1 MEGSTVYQWFV
12 FTHLTGI
19 VLFVLAHGASA
30 FASFQIRTLRD
41 PDVVSGYLTMSAQA
55 TRAAYVGLLVLLI
68 GGAGAATV
76 NGFWPQP
83 WVWGSV
89 IVLIAVF
96 VGMYAVG
103 ARYYY
108 RLRDLLTGKHG
119 MPPIEP
125 EALAAYLDSRVP
137 DILAAIGGLGLLVL
151 VWLMVMKPS

>member
-1 MEGSTVYQWFV
+1 
-12 FTHLTGI
+12 
-19 VLFVLAHGASA
+19 
-30 FASFQIRTLRD
+30 
-41 PDVVSGYLTMSAQA
+41 MSAQA

-89 IVLIAVF
+89 IVLIAVI

-108 RLRDLLTGKHG
+108 RLRDLLTGRDG
-119 MPPIEP
+119 TPPIEP
-125 EALAAYLDSRVP
+125 EALAVYLDSRVP

>member
-1 MEGSTVYQWFV
+1 MYQWFV
-12 FTHLTGI
+12 FTHLAGL

-30 FASFQIRTLRD
+30 FASFQMRTLRD

-76 NGFWPQP
+76 NDFWPQP

-89 IVLIAVF
+89 IVLIAVI

-108 RLRDLLTGKHG
+108 GLRDLLAGKDG
-119 MPPIEP
+119 TPPIEP
-125 EALAAYLDSRVP
+125 EALAAYLNSRVP
-137 DILAAIGGLGLLVL
+137 DILAGIGGLGLLVL

>member
-1 MEGSTVYQWFV
+1 VYQWFV
-12 FTHLTGI
+12 FTHLAGL

-30 FASFQIRTLRD
+30 FASFQMRTLRD
-41 PDVVSGYLTMSAQA
+41 PDVVAGYLTMSAQA

-89 IVLIAVF
+89 VVLIAVI

-108 RLRDLLTGKHG
+108 RLRDLLTAKDGT
-119 MPPIEP
+119 PPIEP

>member
-1 MEGSTVYQWFV
+1 VYQWFV
-12 FTHLTGI
+12 FTHLAGL

-41 PDVVSGYLTMSAQA
+41 PVVVAGYLTMSAQA

-89 IVLIAVF
+89 IVLIAVI

-108 RLRDLLTGKHG
+108 GLRDLLTGKDG
-119 MPPIEP
+119 TPPIEP
-125 EALAAYLDSRVP
+125 EALAVYLDSRVP
-137 DILAAIGGLGLLVL
+137 DILAGIGGLGLLVL
-151 VWLMVMKPS
+151 VWLMVMKPG